1 MAGILSIVI
10 WIVVIVGIVKS
21 FSGSDT
27 KKTQST
33 QNSTQKT
40 VQQIRNGAQKIMSEI
55 SAYANDMEQGTNTGN
70 RTSYN
75 QPQNSAYNTR
85 TNQSQNNTY
94 NMRANQS
101 QTAYN
106 AKQNAYAQPTQQK
119 RQMTADERARLDA
132 YRQQKAFAQ
141 PAAKPT
147 NIVERAKQ
155 NVNKYA
161 EDTTLEQ
168 LEKEHK
174 HSERESK
181 AEAAYVAKEREEHRK
196 LHTEPI
202 PPVEEESLLGSVQ
215 DLMIKGYDGNLSFER
230 DFVGEA
236 MDLLNSF
243 TVQ

>member
-1 MAGILSIVI
+1 MVSVLSILI
-10 WIVVIVGIVKS
+10 WIVVIVGIVKG
-21 FSGSDT
+21 FSGNDS
-27 KKTQST
+27 KKTQPT

-40 VQQIRNGAQKIMSEI
+40 VQQFKSGAQKIISEI
-55 SAYANDMEQGTNTGN
+55 SAYADAAEQGTSTGN
-70 RTSYN
+70 KTSYN
-75 QPQNSAYNTR
+75 Q
-85 TNQSQNNTY
+85 SQ
-94 NMRANQS
+94 RS
-101 QTAYN
+101 YN
-106 AKQNAYAQPTQQK
+106 AQQNAYAQPKQQK
-119 RQMTADERARLDA
+119 RQMTAAERAKLDA
-132 YRQQKAFAQ
+132 YRQQKAAAKSAQ
-141 PAAKPT
+141 PN
-147 NIVERAKQ
+147 NIVDRAKQ
-155 NVNKYA
+155 NANKYA
-161 EDTTLEQ
+161 EDTTIEQ

>member
-75 QPQNSAYNTR
+75 QPQNS
-85 TNQSQNNTY
+85 TY
-94 NMRANQS
+94 NARVNQP
-101 QTAYN
+101 QTSYN

-119 RQMTADERARLDA
+119 RQMTADERAKLDA
-132 YRQQKAFAQ
+132 YRQQKAFVQ

>member
-1 MAGILSIVI
+1 MVSVLSILI
-10 WIVVIVGIVKS
+10 WIVVIVGIVKG
-21 FSGSDT
+21 FSGNDS
-27 KKTQST
+27 KKTQPT

-40 VQQIRNGAQKIMSEI
+40 VQQFRSGAQKIISEI
-55 SAYANDMEQGTNTGN
+55 SAYADAAEQGTSTGN
-70 RTSYN
+70 KTSYN
-75 QPQNSAYNTR
+75 QTQRS
-85 TNQSQNNTY
+85 
-94 NMRANQS
+94 
-101 QTAYN
+101 YN
-106 AKQNAYAQPTQQK
+106 AQQNAYAQPKQPK
-119 RQMTADERARLDA
+119 RQMTAAERAKLDA
-132 YRQQKAFAQ
+132 YRQQKA
-141 PAAKPT
+141 AAKSAQPT
-147 NIVERAKQ
+147 NIVDRAKQ
-155 NVNKYA
+155 NTNKYA

>member
-1 MAGILSIVI
+1 MVSVLSILI
-10 WIVVIVGIVKS
+10 WIVVIVGIVKG
-21 FSGSDT
+21 FSGNDS
-27 KKTQST
+27 KKTQPT

-40 VQQIRNGAQKIMSEI
+40 VQQFKSGAQKIISEI
-55 SAYANDMEQGTNTGN
+55 SAYADAAEQGTSTGN
-70 RTSYN
+70 KTSYN
-75 QPQNSAYNTR
+75 Q
-85 TNQSQNNTY
+85 SQ
-94 NMRANQS
+94 RS
-101 QTAYN
+101 YN
-106 AKQNAYAQPTQQK
+106 AQQNAYAQPKQQK
-119 RQMTADERARLDA
+119 RQMTAAERAKLDA
-132 YRQQKAFAQ
+132 YRQQKA
-141 PAAKPT
+141 AAKSAQPT
-147 NIVERAKQ
+147 NIVDRAKQ
-155 NVNKYA
+155 NTNKYA

>member
-21 FSGSDT
+21 FSGNDS

-40 VQQIRNGAQKIMSEI
+40 VQQNSTYNTR
-55 SAYANDMEQGTNTGN
+55 ANQQQ
-70 RTSYN
+70 TSYN
-75 QPQNSAYNTR
+75 AQ
-85 TNQSQNNTY
+85 
-94 NMRANQS
+94 
-101 QTAYN
+101 
-106 AKQNAYAQPTQQK
+106 QNAYARLTQQK
-119 RQMTADERARLDA
+119 RQMTAADRAKLDA
-132 YRQQKAFAQ
+132 YRQQKATAQ

-155 NVNKYA
+155 NANKYE

-202 PPVEEESLLGSVQ
+202 PPVEEESLLGNVQ

>member
-1 MAGILSIVI
+1 MVSVLSILI
-10 WIVVIVGIVKS
+10 WIVVIVGIVKG
-21 FSGSDT
+21 FSGNDS
-27 KKTQST
+27 KKTQPT

-40 VQQIRNGAQKIMSEI
+40 VQQFKSGAQKIISEI
-55 SAYANDMEQGTNTGN
+55 SAYADAAEQGTSTGN
-70 RTSYN
+70 KTSYN
-75 QPQNSAYNTR
+75 QTQRS
-85 TNQSQNNTY
+85 
-94 NMRANQS
+94 
-101 QTAYN
+101 YN
-106 AKQNAYAQPTQQK
+106 AQQNT
-119 RQMTADERARLDA
+119 
-132 YRQQKAFAQ
+132 
-141 PAAKPT
+141 
-147 NIVERAKQ
+147 
-155 NVNKYA
+155 NKYA

>member
-1 MAGILSIVI
+1 M
-10 WIVVIVGIVKS
+10 
-21 FSGSDT
+21 D
-27 KKTQST
+27 
-33 QNSTQKT
+33 
-40 VQQIRNGAQKIMSEI
+40 R
-55 SAYANDMEQGTNTGN
+55 
-70 RTSYN
+70 
-75 QPQNSAYNTR
+75 
-85 TNQSQNNTY
+85 
-94 NMRANQS
+94 
-101 QTAYN
+101 
-106 AKQNAYAQPTQQK
+106 AKQNA
-119 RQMTADERARLDA
+119 
-132 YRQQKAFAQ
+132 
-141 PAAKPT
+141 
-147 NIVERAKQ
+147 
-155 NVNKYA
+155 NKYT

>member
-1 MAGILSIVI
+1 MVSVLSILI
-10 WIVVIVGIVKS
+10 WIVVIVGIVKG
-21 FSGSDT
+21 FSGNDS
-27 KKTQST
+27 KKTQPT

-40 VQQIRNGAQKIMSEI
+40 VQQFKSGAQKIISEI
-55 SAYANDMEQGTNTGN
+55 SAYADAAEQGTSTGN
-70 RTSYN
+70 KTSYN
-75 QPQNSAYNTR
+75 Q
-85 TNQSQNNTY
+85 SQ
-94 NMRANQS
+94 RS
-101 QTAYN
+101 YN
-106 AKQNAYAQPTQQK
+106 AQQNAQPKQQK
-119 RQMTADERARLDA
+119 RQMTAAERAKLDA
-132 YRQQKAFAQ
+132 YRQQKA
-141 PAAKPT
+141 AAKSAQPT
-147 NIVERAKQ
+147 NIVDRAKQ
-155 NVNKYA
+155 NANKYA

-236 MDLLNSF
+236 KDLLNSF

>member
-119 RQMTADERARLDA
+119 RQMTADERAKLDA

-141 PAAKPT
+141 PAPKPT

-202 PPVEEESLLGSVQ
+202 PLVEEESLLGSVQ

-243 TVQ
+243 TVR

>member
-21 FSGSDT
+21 FSGSDA

-40 VQQIRNGAQKIMSEI
+40 VQQIRNGAQKIISEI
-55 SAYANDMEQGTNTGN
+55 SAYADAAEQGTSTGN
-70 RTSYN
+70 KTSYN
-75 QPQNSAYNTR
+75 QTQRS
-85 TNQSQNNTY
+85 
-94 NMRANQS
+94 
-101 QTAYN
+101 YN

-119 RQMTADERARLDA
+119 RQMTADERAKLDA

-141 PAAKPT
+141 PVAKPT

-202 PPVEEESLLGSVQ
+202 PLVEEESLLGSVQ

>member
-21 FSGSDT
+21 FSGSDA

-33 QNSTQKT
+33 QNSTHKT

-75 QPQNSAYNTR
+75 QPQNS
-85 TNQSQNNTY
+85 TY
-94 NMRANQS
+94 NARVNQP
-101 QTAYN
+101 QTSYN

-119 RQMTADERARLDA
+119 RQMTADERAKLDA

-141 PAAKPT
+141 PAPKPT

-202 PPVEEESLLGSVQ
+202 PPVEEESLLGNVQ

>member
-1 MAGILSIVI
+1 MVSVLSIVI
-10 WIVVIVGIVKS
+10 WIVVIVGIVKG
-21 FSGSDT
+21 FSGNDS
-27 KKTQST
+27 KKTQTT
-33 QNSTQKT
+33 QNCTQKT
-40 VQQIRNGAQKIMSEI
+40 VQQFKSGAQKIISEI
-55 SAYANDMEQGTNTGN
+55 SAYADAAEQGTSTGN
-70 RTSYN
+70 KTSYN
-75 QPQNSAYNTR
+75 QTQRS
-85 TNQSQNNTY
+85 
-94 NMRANQS
+94 
-101 QTAYN
+101 YN
-106 AKQNAYAQPTQQK
+106 AQQNAYAQPKQQK
-119 RQMTADERARLDA
+119 RQMTAAERAKLDA
-132 YRQQKAFAQ
+132 YRQQKAATKSAQ
-141 PAAKPT
+141 PT
-147 NIVERAKQ
+147 NIVDRAKQ
-155 NVNKYA
+155 NANKYA

>member
-75 QPQNSAYNTR
+75 QPQNS
-85 TNQSQNNTY
+85 TY
-94 NMRANQS
+94 NARVNQP
-101 QTAYN
+101 QTSYN

-119 RQMTADERARLDA
+119 RQMTADERAKLDA
-132 YRQQKAFAQ
+132 YRQQKAFVQ
-141 PAAKPT
+141 PAPKPT

>member
-21 FSGSDT
+21 FSGSDA

-40 VQQIRNGAQKIMSEI
+40 VQQFKSGAQKIISEI
-55 SAYANDMEQGTNTGN
+55 SAYADAAEQGTSTGN
-70 RTSYN
+70 KTSYN
-75 QPQNSAYNTR
+75 Q
-85 TNQSQNNTY
+85 SQ
-94 NMRANQS
+94 RS
-101 QTAYN
+101 YN
-106 AKQNAYAQPTQQK
+106 AQQNAYAQPKQQK
-119 RQMTADERARLDA
+119 RQMTAAERAKLDA
-132 YRQQKAFAQ
+132 YRQQKA
-141 PAAKPT
+141 AAKSAQPT
-147 NIVERAKQ
+147 NIVDRAKQ
-155 NVNKYA
+155 NANKYT

>member
-1 MAGILSIVI
+1 MVSVLSILI
-10 WIVVIVGIVKS
+10 WIVVIVGIVNG
-21 FSGSDT
+21 FSGNDS
-27 KKTQST
+27 KKTQTT

-40 VQQIRNGAQKIMSEI
+40 VQQFKSGAQKIISEI
-55 SAYANDMEQGTNTGN
+55 SAYADAAEQGTSTGN
-70 RTSYN
+70 KTSYN
-75 QPQNSAYNTR
+75 QTQRS
-85 TNQSQNNTY
+85 
-94 NMRANQS
+94 
-101 QTAYN
+101 YN
-106 AKQNAYAQPTQQK
+106 AQQNAYAQPKQPK
-119 RQMTADERARLDA
+119 RQMTAAERAKLDA
-132 YRQQKAFAQ
+132 YRQQKA
-141 PAAKPT
+141 AAKSAQPT
-147 NIVERAKQ
+147 NIVDRAKQ
-155 NVNKYA
+155 NTNKYA

>member
-1 MAGILSIVI
+1 MVSVLSILI
-10 WIVVIVGIVKS
+10 WIVVIVGIVKG
-21 FSGSDT
+21 FSGNDS
-27 KKTQST
+27 KKTQPT

-40 VQQIRNGAQKIMSEI
+40 VQQFKSGAQKIISEI
-55 SAYANDMEQGTNTGN
+55 SAYADAAEQGTSTGN
-70 RTSYN
+70 KTSYN
-75 QPQNSAYNTR
+75 Q
-85 TNQSQNNTY
+85 SQ
-94 NMRANQS
+94 RS
-101 QTAYN
+101 YN
-106 AKQNAYAQPTQQK
+106 AQQNAYEQPK
-119 RQMTADERARLDA
+119 RQMTAAERAKLDA
-132 YRQQKAFAQ
+132 YRQQKA
-141 PAAKPT
+141 AAKSAQPT
-147 NIVERAKQ
+147 NIVDRAKQ
-155 NVNKYA
+155 NANKYA

>member
-1 MAGILSIVI
+1 MASILSIVI
-10 WIVVIVGIVKS
+10 WIVVIVGIVKG
-21 FSGSDT
+21 FSGNDS
-27 KKTQST
+27 KKTQPT

-40 VQQIRNGAQKIMSEI
+40 VQQFKSGAQKIISEI
-55 SAYANDMEQGTNTGN
+55 SAYADAAEQGTSTGN
-70 RTSYN
+70 KTSYN
-75 QPQNSAYNTR
+75 QTQRS
-85 TNQSQNNTY
+85 
-94 NMRANQS
+94 
-101 QTAYN
+101 YN
-106 AKQNAYAQPTQQK
+106 AQQNAYAQPK
-119 RQMTADERARLDA
+119 RQMTAAERAKLDA
-132 YRQQKAFAQ
+132 YRQQKA
-141 PAAKPT
+141 AAKSAQPT
-147 NIVERAKQ
+147 NIVDRAKQ
-155 NVNKYA
+155 NANKYT

>member
-75 QPQNSAYNTR
+75 QPQNS
-85 TNQSQNNTY
+85 TY
-94 NMRANQS
+94 NARVNQP
-101 QTAYN
+101 QTSYN

-119 RQMTADERARLDA
+119 RQMTADERAKLDA
-132 YRQQKAFAQ
+132 YRQQKAFVQ
-141 PAAKPT
+141 PAPKPT

-215 DLMIKGYDGNLSFER
+215 ALMIKGYDGNLSFER

>member
-1 MAGILSIVI
+1 MVSVLSILI
-10 WIVVIVGIVKS
+10 WIVVIVGIVKG
-21 FSGSDT
+21 FSGNDS
-27 KKTQST
+27 KKTQPT

-40 VQQIRNGAQKIMSEI
+40 VQQFKSGAQKIISEI
-55 SAYANDMEQGTNTGN
+55 SAYADAAEQGTSTGN
-70 RTSYN
+70 KTSYN
-75 QPQNSAYNTR
+75 QTQRS
-85 TNQSQNNTY
+85 
-94 NMRANQS
+94 
-101 QTAYN
+101 YN
-106 AKQNAYAQPTQQK
+106 AQQNAYAQPKQQK
-119 RQMTADERARLDA
+119 RQMTAAERAKLDA
-132 YRQQKAFAQ
+132 YRQQKA
-141 PAAKPT
+141 AAKSAQPT
-147 NIVERAKQ
+147 NIVDRAKQ
-155 NVNKYA
+155 NANKYT

-174 HSERESK
+174 YSERESK

>member
-27 KKTQST
+27 NKTQST

-75 QPQNSAYNTR
+75 QPQNS
-85 TNQSQNNTY
+85 TY
-94 NMRANQS
+94 NARVNQP
-101 QTAYN
+101 QTSYN

-119 RQMTADERARLDA
+119 RQMTADERAKLDA
-132 YRQQKAFAQ
+132 YRQQKAFVQ
-141 PAAKPT
+141 PVPKPT

-230 DFVGEA
+230 DFIGEA
-236 MDLLNSF
+236 MHLLNSF

>member
-1 MAGILSIVI
+1 MVSVLSILI
-10 WIVVIVGIVKS
+10 WIVVIVGIVKG
-21 FSGSDT
+21 FSGNDS
-27 KKTQST
+27 KKTQPT
-33 QNSTQKT
+33 QNSAQKT
-40 VQQIRNGAQKIMSEI
+40 VQQFKSGAQKIISEI
-55 SAYANDMEQGTNTGN
+55 SAYAEAAEQGTSTGN
-70 RTSYN
+70 KTSYN
-75 QPQNSAYNTR
+75 QTQRS
-85 TNQSQNNTY
+85 
-94 NMRANQS
+94 
-101 QTAYN
+101 YN
-106 AKQNAYAQPTQQK
+106 AQQNAYAQPKQPK
-119 RQMTADERARLDA
+119 RQMTAAERAKLDA
-132 YRQQKAFAQ
+132 YRQQKA
-141 PAAKPT
+141 AAKSAQPT
-147 NIVERAKQ
+147 NIVDRAKQ
-155 NVNKYA
+155 NANKYA

>member
-21 FSGSDT
+21 FSGNDS

-75 QPQNSAYNTR
+75 QPQNSTYNTR
-85 TNQSQNNTY
+85 
-94 NMRANQS
+94 ANQQ
-101 QTAYN
+101 QTSYN
-106 AKQNAYAQPTQQK
+106 AQQNAYARPTQQK
-119 RQMTADERARLDA
+119 RQMTAADRAKLDA
-132 YRQQKAFAQ
+132 YRQQKATAQ

-243 TVQ
+243 TVR

>member
-33 QNSTQKT
+33 QNSTHKT

-75 QPQNSAYNTR
+75 QPQNS
-85 TNQSQNNTY
+85 TY
-94 NMRANQS
+94 NARVNQP
-101 QTAYN
+101 QTSYN

-119 RQMTADERARLDA
+119 RQMTADERAKLDA
-132 YRQQKAFAQ
+132 YRQQKAFVQ
-141 PAAKPT
+141 PAPKPT

-202 PPVEEESLLGSVQ
+202 PQVEEESLLGSVQ

>member
-1 MAGILSIVI
+1 MVSVLSVLI
-10 WIVVIVGIVKS
+10 WIVVIVGIVKG
-21 FSGSDT
+21 FSGNDS
-27 KKTQST
+27 KKTQPT

-40 VQQIRNGAQKIMSEI
+40 VQQFKSGAQKIISEI
-55 SAYANDMEQGTNTGN
+55 SAYADAAEQGTSTGN
-70 RTSYN
+70 KTSYN
-75 QPQNSAYNTR
+75 QTQRS
-85 TNQSQNNTY
+85 
-94 NMRANQS
+94 
-101 QTAYN
+101 YN
-106 AKQNAYAQPTQQK
+106 AQQNAYAQPKQQK
-119 RQMTADERARLDA
+119 RQMTAAERAKLDA
-132 YRQQKAFAQ
+132 YRQQKA
-141 PAAKPT
+141 AAKSAQPT
-147 NIVERAKQ
+147 NIVDRAKQ
-155 NVNKYA
+155 NANKYA

>member
-10 WIVVIVGIVKS
+10 WIVVIVGLVKS
-21 FSGSDT
+21 FSGNDS

-75 QPQNSAYNTR
+75 QPQNSTYNTR
-85 TNQSQNNTY
+85 
-94 NMRANQS
+94 ANQQ
-101 QTAYN
+101 QTSYN
-106 AKQNAYAQPTQQK
+106 AQQNAYARPTQQK
-119 RQMTADERARLDA
+119 RQMTAADRAKLDA
-132 YRQQKAFAQ
+132 YRQQKATAQ

-155 NVNKYA
+155 NANKYA

-202 PPVEEESLLGSVQ
+202 PPVEEESLLGNVQ

>member
-1 MAGILSIVI
+1 MVSVLSILI
-10 WIVVIVGIVKS
+10 WIVVIVGIVKG
-21 FSGSDT
+21 FSGNDS
-27 KKTQST
+27 KKTQPT

-40 VQQIRNGAQKIMSEI
+40 VQQLKSGAQKIISEI
-55 SAYANDMEQGTNTGN
+55 SAYADAAEQGTSTGN
-70 RTSYN
+70 KTSYN
-75 QPQNSAYNTR
+75 QTQRS
-85 TNQSQNNTY
+85 
-94 NMRANQS
+94 
-101 QTAYN
+101 YN
-106 AKQNAYAQPTQQK
+106 AQQNAYAQPKQQK
-119 RQMTADERARLDA
+119 RQMTAAERAKLDA
-132 YRQQKAFAQ
+132 YRQQKA
-141 PAAKPT
+141 AAKSAQPT
-147 NIVERAKQ
+147 NIVDRAKQ
-155 NVNKYA
+155 NANKYA

>member
-1 MAGILSIVI
+1 
-10 WIVVIVGIVKS
+10 
-21 FSGSDT
+21 
-27 KKTQST
+27 
-33 QNSTQKT
+33 
-40 VQQIRNGAQKIMSEI
+40 MSEI

-75 QPQNSAYNTR
+75 QPQNSTYNTR
-85 TNQSQNNTY
+85 
-94 NMRANQS
+94 ANQQ
-101 QTAYN
+101 QTSYN
-106 AKQNAYAQPTQQK
+106 AQQNAYARPTQQK
-119 RQMTADERARLDA
+119 RQMTAADRAKLDA
-132 YRQQKAFAQ
+132 YRQQKATAQ

-155 NVNKYA
+155 NANKYA

-202 PPVEEESLLGSVQ
+202 PPVEEESLLGNVQ

>member
-21 FSGSDT
+21 FSGSDA

-75 QPQNSAYNTR
+75 QPQN
-85 TNQSQNNTY
+85 NTY

-119 RQMTADERARLDA
+119 RQMTAAERAKLDA
-132 YRQQKAFAQ
+132 YRQQKA
-141 PAAKPT
+141 AAKSAQPT
-147 NIVERAKQ
+147 NIVDRAKQ
-155 NVNKYA
+155 NANKYT

-202 PPVEEESLLGSVQ
+202 PLVEEESLLGSVQ

-243 TVQ
+243 TVR

>member
-1 MAGILSIVI
+1 MVSVLSIVI
-10 WIVVIVGIVKS
+10 WIVVIVGIVKG
-21 FSGSDT
+21 FSGNDS
-27 KKTQST
+27 KKTQPT

-40 VQQIRNGAQKIMSEI
+40 VQQFKSGAQKIISEI
-55 SAYANDMEQGTNTGN
+55 SAYADAAEQGTRTGN
-70 RTSYN
+70 KTSYN
-75 QPQNSAYNTR
+75 QTQRS
-85 TNQSQNNTY
+85 
-94 NMRANQS
+94 
-101 QTAYN
+101 YN
-106 AKQNAYAQPTQQK
+106 AQQNAYAQPKQPK
-119 RQMTADERARLDA
+119 RQMTAAERAKLDA
-132 YRQQKAFAQ
+132 YRQQKA
-141 PAAKPT
+141 AAKSAQPT
-147 NIVERAKQ
+147 NIVDRAKQ
-155 NVNKYA
+155 NANKYA

>member
-1 MAGILSIVI
+1 MVSVLSILT
-10 WIVVIVGIVKS
+10 WIVVIVGIVKG
-21 FSGSDT
+21 FSGNDS
-27 KKTQST
+27 KKTQPT

-40 VQQIRNGAQKIMSEI
+40 VQQFKSGAQKIISEI
-55 SAYANDMEQGTNTGN
+55 SAYADAAEQGTSTGN
-70 RTSYN
+70 KTSYN
-75 QPQNSAYNTR
+75 QTQRS
-85 TNQSQNNTY
+85 
-94 NMRANQS
+94 
-101 QTAYN
+101 YN
-106 AKQNAYAQPTQQK
+106 AQQNAYAQPKQPK
-119 RQMTADERARLDA
+119 RQMTAAERAKLDA
-132 YRQQKAFAQ
+132 YRQQKA
-141 PAAKPT
+141 AAKSAQPT
-147 NIVERAKQ
+147 NIVDRAKQ
-155 NVNKYA
+155 NTNKYA

>member
-1 MAGILSIVI
+1 MVSVLTILI
-10 WIVVIVGIVKS
+10 WIVVIVGIVKG
-21 FSGSDT
+21 FSGNDS
-27 KKTQST
+27 KKTQPT

-40 VQQIRNGAQKIMSEI
+40 VQQFKSGAQKIISEI
-55 SAYANDMEQGTNTGN
+55 SAYADAAEQGTSTGN
-70 RTSYN
+70 KTSYN
-75 QPQNSAYNTR
+75 QTQRS
-85 TNQSQNNTY
+85 
-94 NMRANQS
+94 
-101 QTAYN
+101 YN
-106 AKQNAYAQPTQQK
+106 AQQNAYAQPKQPK
-119 RQMTADERARLDA
+119 RQMTAAERAKLDA
-132 YRQQKAFAQ
+132 YRQQKA
-141 PAAKPT
+141 AAKSAQPT
-147 NIVERAKQ
+147 NIVDRAKQ
-155 NVNKYA
+155 NTNKYA

>member
-1 MAGILSIVI
+1 MVSVLSILI
-10 WIVVIVGIVKS
+10 WIVVIVGIVKG
-21 FSGSDT
+21 FSGNDS
-27 KKTQST
+27 KKTQPT
-33 QNSTQKT
+33 QNFTQKT
-40 VQQIRNGAQKIMSEI
+40 VQQFKSGAQKIISEI
-55 SAYANDMEQGTNTGN
+55 SAYADAAEQGTSTGN
-70 RTSYN
+70 KTSYN
-75 QPQNSAYNTR
+75 QTQRS
-85 TNQSQNNTY
+85 
-94 NMRANQS
+94 
-101 QTAYN
+101 YN
-106 AKQNAYAQPTQQK
+106 AQQNAYAQPKQPK
-119 RQMTADERARLDA
+119 RQMTAAERAKLDA
-132 YRQQKAFAQ
+132 YRQQKA
-141 PAAKPT
+141 AAKSAQPT
-147 NIVERAKQ
+147 NIVDRAKQ
-155 NVNKYA
+155 NTNKYA

>member
-33 QNSTQKT
+33 QNSTHKT

-75 QPQNSAYNTR
+75 QPQNS
-85 TNQSQNNTY
+85 TY
-94 NMRANQS
+94 NARVNQP
-101 QTAYN
+101 QTSYN
-106 AKQNAYAQPTQQK
+106 AKQNAYAQQTPQK

>member
-21 FSGSDT
+21 FSGSGA

-75 QPQNSAYNTR
+75 QPQN
-85 TNQSQNNTY
+85 NTY
-94 NMRANQS
+94 NMRANQL

-119 RQMTADERARLDA
+119 RQMTAAERAKLDA
-132 YRQQKAFAQ
+132 YRQQKA
-141 PAAKPT
+141 AAKSAQPT
-147 NIVERAKQ
+147 NIVDRAKQ
-155 NVNKYA
+155 NANKYT

-202 PPVEEESLLGSVQ
+202 PLVEEESLLGSVQ

>member
-21 FSGSDT
+21 FSGSDA

-75 QPQNSAYNTR
+75 QPQN
-85 TNQSQNNTY
+85 NTY

-119 RQMTADERARLDA
+119 RQMTAAERAKLDA
-132 YRQQKAFAQ
+132 YRQQKA
-141 PAAKPT
+141 AAKSAQPT
-147 NIVERAKQ
+147 NIVDRAKQ
-155 NVNKYA
+155 NANKYT

-202 PPVEEESLLGSVQ
+202 PLVEEESLLGSVQ

-230 DFVGEA
+230 GFVGEA

-243 TVQ
+243 TVR

>member
-21 FSGSDT
+21 FSGSDA

-75 QPQNSAYNTR
+75 QPQN
-85 TNQSQNNTY
+85 NTY

-106 AKQNAYAQPTQQK
+106 AKQNAYAQPKQQK
-119 RQMTADERARLDA
+119 RQMTVAERAKLDA
-132 YRQQKAFAQ
+132 YRQQKV
-141 PAAKPT
+141 AAKSAQPT
-147 NIVERAKQ
+147 NIVDRAKQ
-155 NVNKYA
+155 NANKYT

-202 PPVEEESLLGSVQ
+202 PLVEEESLLGSVQ

-243 TVQ
+243 TVR